1 MLARFS
7 GLFFAF
13 LKMKNW
19 DDTIVALASPAG
31 IGAIALLRISG
42 PQSLEIL
49 NQLAP
54 DAKVESRKSH
64 QAFLGKLSW
73 QGEMLDEALV
83 TIFRAPRSFTGE
95 NVVEIGLH
103 GSPYIVHQTVKACL
117 EAGSRMAGP
126 GEFTQRAYLNR
137 KLDLAQAEAIG
148 DLIASE
154 SKSAH
159 RAALQQ
165 VKGGLSKEIQELR
178 QQLIDFTALIELE
191 LDFSEEDVEFA
202 DRSQLLNLIQKIT
215 SHIGKLLQSFSTGQA
230 VKNGIPVVIVGPPNA
245 GKSTLLNALLE
256 EEKALVSPIAGTTR
270 DVIED
275 KLLIEGVLFRLVDT
289 AGLRETTDRVEQM
302 GIARTR
308 EQLAKASFAL
318 LLQAPDSEEAEVAEI
333 EAEIQQRGLPYL
345 KVWTKADVQEK
356 NHAEEGSLQIAAP
369 VGTGLEELKRE
380 ILKRSI
386 DKTMLESESSLIT
399 NLRHYEALAKTRE
412 SLRQVQ
418 DNLDAGLSGDLLAT
432 EIREALFHLGSITG
446 EITVEDIL
454 GSIFSR
460 FCIGK

>member
-1 MLARFS
+1 
-7 GLFFAF
+7 
-13 LKMKNW
+13 MKNW
-19 DDTIVALASPAG
+19 DDTIVALASPSG
-31 IGAIALLRISG
+31 IGALALLRISG
-42 PQSLEIL
+42 PNSLGIL
-49 NQLAP
+49 EKMAP
-54 DAKVESRKSH
+54 GSKVPERKSH
-64 QAFLGKLSW
+64 TAFLGKLAW
-73 QGEMLDEALV
+73 KGEMLDEALV
-83 TIFRAPRSFTGE
+83 TLFRAPRSFTGE
-95 NVVEIGLH
+95 DVVEIGLH
-103 GSPYIVHQTVKACL
+103 GSPYIVHQTIKACL
-117 EAGSRMAGP
+117 EAGARLAGP

-165 VKGGLSKEIQELR
+165 VKGGLSREIQELR

-202 DRSQLLNLIQKIT
+202 DRTQLLRLIDQIK
-215 SHIGKLLQSFSTGQA
+215 SHIGQLLRSFSTGQA

-256 EEKALVSPIAGTTR
+256 EEKAIVSPIAGTTR

-275 KLLIEGVLFRLVDT
+275 KLLIDGVMFRLVDT
-289 AGLRETTDRVEQM
+289 AGLRETEDRVEQI

-308 EQLAKASFAL
+308 EQLARASFAL
-318 LLQAPDSEEAEVAEI
+318 LLQAPDSAILDVNEI
-333 EAEIQQRGLPYL
+333 ESEIKERGIPYL
-345 KVWTKADVQEK
+345 KVFTKSDLK
-356 NHAEEGSLQIAAP
+356 NNEETESEGISIAATS
-369 VGTGLEELKRE
+369 GTGLEQLKSE
-380 ILKRSI
+380 ILKRSV
-386 DKTMLESESSLIT
+386 DKTMLESESALIT
-399 NLRHYEALAKTRE
+399 NLRHFEALTKTLE
-412 SLRQVQ
+412 SLNQVQ
-418 DNLDAGLSGDLLAT
+418 TNLDAGLSGDLLAT
-432 EIREALFHLGSITG
+432 DIREALFHLGSITG